1 MVAWRPI
8 ACTYQYLLIGKPYD
22 VRKLAVATSVR
33 AENESAALL
42 AIHPGPDECQHR
54 VR

>member
-8 ACTYQYLLIGKPYD
+8 ACSYQCVLIAKPYD
-22 VRKLAVATSVR
+22 VRKISVATSVR

-42 AIHPGPDECQHR
+42 AIHPEPHQCAR
-54 VR
+54 PRT